1 MRRHSKRFIM
11 KIIVI
16 GGTGLIGSKVVERLR
31 KHGHEVFA
39 ASPSSGVNTI
49 TGEGL
54 DTAMV
59 GVHTVVDLA
68 NSPSFEDRA
77 VLDFFETSGRNLFA
91 AEQKAGVQHHVAL
104 SVVGTG
110 RPAFSTSG
118 YIRAKMAQE
127 ALVRASGVPYTIVRS
142 TQFFEFLNGIADEG
156 GSDRQIR
163 LSTGLM
169 QPIAS
174 DDVADAVADYAR
186 GTPCNDVV
194 EIAGP
199 DKAPLAEWVRRFL
212 AIIGDPRQVIADPD
226 ALYFGA
232 RLEQDTLLPTDPA
245 RVGVLDF
252 QAWLS
257 RSPFAGRL
265 TATRD
270 TTVDHAAAR

>member
-1 MRRHSKRFIM
+1 M

-77 VLDFFETSGRNLFA
+77 VLDFFERSGRNLFA

-127 ALVRASGVPYTIVRS
+127 ALVRASGIPYTIVRS

-212 AIIGDPRQVIADPD
+212 AITGDPRQVIADPD

-245 RVGVLDF
+245 RIGVLDF
-252 QAWLS
+252 QAWLN
-257 RSPFAGRL
+257 RSPFARRL

>member
-1 MRRHSKRFIM
+1 M

-31 KHGHEVFA
+31 KHGHDVLA
-39 ASPSSGVNTI
+39 AAPSCGINTI

-54 DTAMV
+54 DAAMS
-59 GVHTVVDLA
+59 GVHTVIDLA

-91 AEQKAGVQHHVAL
+91 AEHKAGVQHHVAL

-110 RPAFSTSG
+110 RPAFSASG

-127 ALVRASGVPYTIVRS
+127 ALVRGSDIAYTIVRS
-142 TQFFEFLNGIADEG
+142 TQFFEFLKAIADEG
-156 GSDRQIR
+156 ADDREIR

-174 DDVADAVADYAR
+174 DDVADAVSDYAR
-186 GTPCNDVV
+186 GTPRNDVV

-199 DKAPLAEWVRRFL
+199 DKSPLAEWVRRFL
-212 AIIGDPRQVIADPD
+212 AAIGDPRQVVGDP
-226 ALYFGA
+226 AAPYFGA
-232 RLEQDTLLPTDPA
+232 RLEPDTLLPADPA
-245 RVGVLDF
+245 RIGVLDF
-252 QAWLS
+252 HAWLS
-257 RSPFAGRL
+257 RSPFAQRL
-265 TATRD
+265 ASAGGAAA
-270 TTVDHAAAR
+270 VHAAAR

>member
-1 MRRHSKRFIM
+1 M

-16 GGTGLIGSKVVERLR
+16 GGTGLIGSKVVDRLR

-39 ASPSSGVNTI
+39 AAPSSGVNTI

-54 DTAMV
+54 DAAMT
-59 GVHTVVDLA
+59 GVHTVIDLA

-77 VLDFFETSGRNLFA
+77 VLEFFETSGRNLFA
-91 AEQKAGVQHHVAL
+91 AEHKAGVQHHVAL

-110 RPAFSTSG
+110 RAAFAASG

-127 ALVRASGVPYTIVRS
+127 ELVRASGIAHTIVHS
-142 TQFFEFLNGIADEG
+142 TQFFEFLNGIANEG
-156 GSDRQIR
+156 AGGREIH

-186 GTPCNDVV
+186 GKPRNDMV

-212 AIIGDPRQVIADPD
+212 AAIGDPRKVIADPD
-226 ALYFGA
+226 ATYFGA
-232 RLEQDTLLPTDPA
+232 RLEADTLLPTASA
-245 RVGVLDF
+245 RIGALDF
-252 QAWLS
+252 EAWLGRSSYADRIVAAPAATAS
-257 RSPFAGRL
+257 R
-265 TATRD
+265 
-270 TTVDHAAAR
+270 AASR

>member
-1 MRRHSKRFIM
+1 M
-11 KIIVI
+11 KILVI

-31 KHGHEVFA
+31 AHGHEVNA

-54 DTAMV
+54 DAAV
-59 GVHTVVDLA
+59 AGVHTVLDLA

-77 VLDFFETSGRNLFA
+77 VLEFFETAGRNLFA
-91 AEQKAGVQHHVAL
+91 AEQKAGVQHHLAL

-110 RPAFSTSG
+110 RPAFAASG

-127 ALVRASGVPYTIVRS
+127 ALVRASGIPYTIVRS
-142 TQFFEFLNGIADEG
+142 TQFFEFLNGIASEG
-156 GSDRQIR
+156 AGDQGIH

-186 GTPCNDVV
+186 GKPRNDVV

-212 AIIGDPRQVIADPD
+212 AAIGDPRHVVADPD
-226 ALYFGA
+226 APYFGA
-232 RLEQDTLLPTDPA
+232 RLEQDTLLPDDPA
-245 RVGVLDF
+245 RIGKQDF
-252 QAWLS
+252 AAWLG
-257 RSPFAGRL
+257 RSLYADRL
-265 TATRD
+265 ASTPDAAAS
-270 TTVDHAAAR
+270 HAASR

>member
-1 MRRHSKRFIM
+1 MRGQDKRLIM

-31 KHGHEVFA
+31 KHGHEVIA
-39 ASPSSGVNTI
+39 AAPSSGVNTI

-54 DTAMV
+54 DAAMS
-59 GVHTVVDLA
+59 GVHTVIDLA

-91 AEQKAGVQHHVAL
+91 AEHKAGVQHHVAL

-127 ALVRASGVPYTIVRS
+127 ALVRASGIPCTIVRS
-142 TQFFEFLNGIADEG
+142 TQFFEFLNGIANEG
-156 GSDRQIR
+156 AGDREIH

-174 DDVADAVADYAR
+174 DDVADAVTDYAR
-186 GTPCNDVV
+186 GKPRNDVV

-199 DKAPLAEWVRRFL
+199 DKAPLAEWVQRFL
-212 AIIGDPRQVIADPD
+212 AAIGDPRQVVADP
-226 ALYFGA
+226 AAPYFGA
-232 RLEQDTLLPTDPA
+232 RLEQDTLLPTDAA
-245 RVGVLDF
+245 RIGKLDF
-252 QAWLS
+252 HAWLS
-257 RSPFAGRL
+257 RSAYADRL
-265 TATRD
+265 AVAPGS
-270 TTVDHAAAR
+270 TTGHAAAH

>member
-1 MRRHSKRFIM
+1 MRGHDKRDIM

-16 GGTGLIGSKVVERLR
+16 GGTGLIGSKVVGRLR
-31 KHGHEVFA
+31 KHGHDVFA
-39 ASPSSGVNTI
+39 AAPSSGINTI

-54 DTAMV
+54 DAAMA
-59 GVHTVVDLA
+59 GVHTVIDLA

-77 VLDFFETSGRNLFA
+77 VLEFFETSGRNLFA
-91 AEQKAGVQHHVAL
+91 AEHKAGVQHHVAL

-118 YIRAKMAQE
+118 YIRAKVAQE
-127 ALVRASGVPYTIVRS
+127 ALVRASGIPWTIVHS
-142 TQFFEFLNGIADEG
+142 TQFFEFLNGIANEG
-156 GSDRQIR
+156 AGDQQIH

-174 DDVADAVADYAR
+174 DDVADAVTDYAR
-186 GTPCNDVV
+186 GKPRNDVV

-212 AIIGDPRQVIADPD
+212 AVIGDPRQVIADPD

-232 RLEQDTLLPTDPA
+232 RLEPDTLLPAHAD
-245 RVGVLDF
+245 RIGKQDF
-252 QAWLS
+252 QTWLG
-257 RSPFAGRL
+257 RSAYADRL
-265 TATRD
+265 
-270 TTVDHAAAR
+270 VAAADARAASR